1 MTICCNS
8 HRKLRKKHFYT
19 FVHFQEVI
27 FESFM
32 PQTELWPHSPKL
44 MCWTLTPVWLCVCV
58 CVCVCVCGCD
68 QLCNSMDHS
77 LPGSSV
83 HGVLQARILERGAIP
98 FFRSESFKFQMKLE
112 LKSDW
117 LPDPIFCPLCP
128 ASDFWDREQL
138 KGFGKMCS
146 LYPLLRLPV
155 YNFYL
160 LTCHNEVSK
169 GMNALQEYSFLFSL
183 QSRKELA

>member
-1 MTICCNS
+1 MGS
-8 HRKLRKKHFYT
+8 VAPWH
-19 FVHFQEVI
+19 V
-27 FESFM
+27 
-32 PQTELWPHSPKL
+32 
-44 MCWTLTPVWLCVCV
+44 
-58 CVCVCVCGCD
+58 
-68 QLCNSMDHS
+68 
-77 LPGSSV
+77 GSSQIRDWNCV
-83 HGVLQARILERGAIP
+83 SYIGRWILYHWVTREALAQISWSNLNHNPTPRQHLPPSHHLSNFFQIFAITLSVYLSCYL
-98 FFRSESFKFQMKLE
+98 FSSSSSESFKFQMKLE
-112 LKSDW
+112 LKSVW